1 MDKKTKL
8 KILKITL
15 IIVALVM
22 LIGATVYLFPIITK
36 LATLEGQKDFKESV
50 GNSGFIGV
58 LALFGLQFAQIFLPI
73 LPGEPIELLAGMCY
87 GWFWGMLFL
96 FASTFIIST
105 FIFMLVKKF
114 GKKFVCLFCSE
125 EKINKI
131 ESSKLFRNPKK
142 IEKIM
147 LILFLIPGIP
157 KDILVYI
164 GGLLPIKPI
173 RFLLIATF
181 ARFPSIISSTL
192 AGDKLIVGN
201 WKMSLIMYAIVFLIT
216 GIVLF
221 FIDKFDKNKITK
233 DAINVMK

>member
-131 ESSKLFRNPKK
+131 E
-142 IEKIM
+142 KIM

>member
-1 MDKKTKL
+1 
-8 KILKITL
+8 
-15 IIVALVM
+15 M

-87 GWFWGMLFL
+87 GWFWGMMFL
-96 FASTFIIST
+96 FVSTFIIST

-131 ESSKLFRNPKK
+131 ENSKLFKNPKK

-201 WKMSLIMYAIVFLIT
+201 WKMSLFMYAIVFLIT

>member
-36 LATLEGQKDFKESV
+36 LATPEGQKDFKESV

-87 GWFWGMLFL
+87 GWFWGMIFL
-96 FASTFIIST
+96 FASTFVISA
-105 FIFMLVKKF
+105 FIFMLVKRF

-131 ESSKLFRNPKK
+131 ENSKLFKNPKK

-147 LILFLIPGIP
+147 LILFLIPGMP

-164 GGLLPIKPI
+164 GGLLPIKPM
-173 RFLLIATF
+173 RFLFIATF

-192 AGDKLIVGN
+192 AGDKLIVGD
-201 WKMSLIMYAIVFLIT
+201 WKMSLLMYAIVFLIT
-216 GIVLF
+216 GIVIF

>member
-1 MDKKTKL
+1 MSKT
-8 KILKITL
+8 KILKL
-15 IIVALVM
+15 VMFVVALVIC
-22 LIGATVYLFPIITK
+22 IGATIYLFPVMRNLSTV
-36 LATLEGQKDFKESV
+36 EGQVAFKQKVES
-50 GNSGFIGV
+50 SGV
-58 LALFGLQFAQIFLPI
+58 LGLLSLFALEVAQIFLFI
-73 LPGEPIELLAGMCY
+73 IPGEPIEILAGMCY

-131 ESSKLFRNPKK
+131 ENSKLFRNPKK

>member
-1 MDKKTKL
+1 
-8 KILKITL
+8 
-15 IIVALVM
+15 M
-22 LIGATVYLFPIITK
+22 L
-36 LATLEGQKDFKESV
+36 
-50 GNSGFIGV
+50 
-58 LALFGLQFAQIFLPI
+58 
-73 LPGEPIELLAGMCY
+73 
-87 GWFWGMLFL
+87 
-96 FASTFIIST
+96 ASTFIIST

-131 ESSKLFRNPKK
+131 ENSKLFRNPKK

-192 AGDKLIVGN
+192 AGDKFIVGN